1 MRHEDV
7 ETRPNRGGLQAER
20 CKLRRPSSVSLPGIG
35 IGIGTPI
42 LVSVFLIFDLAR
54 LGLGPDDAL
63 TTADLSCN
71 APALVAGG

>member
-35 IGIGTPI
+35 API

-63 TTADLSCN
+63 ATADLSCN

>member
-35 IGIGTPI
+35 IGTPI

-63 TTADLSCN
+63 ATADLSCN

>member
-42 LVSVFLIFDLAR
+42 LVFVFLIFDLAR

-63 TTADLSCN
+63 ATADLSCN

>member
-1 MRHEDV
+1 MGHDDG

-35 IGIGTPI
+35 TPI

-63 TTADLSCN
+63 ATADLSCN

>member
-20 CKLRRPSSVSLPGIG
+20 CKLRRPSSVSLPG